1 MMFQGRRICGAAL
14 LSMALVTGMVAG
26 MAAVASAEEPSV
38 DEIVER
44 TNRVA
49 YYQGRDGRARV
60 KMTISDAQDRT
71 RSRAFVILRRDD
83 EIEGDLSDKAT
94 GKQKMYVYFRRPADV
109 NKMVFLVWKEP
120 IGDDDRWLYLPA
132 LDLVKRIA
140 ASDKRTSF
148 VGSHFFYEDVSGRSP
163 ELDHHELVK
172 TSDTYYVIRNTP
184 KDPSSVEFDHYD
196 MWIHRTSFVPIR
208 TEYFDSAGERTRL
221 YEVLEVKKIDGYATI
236 IRSRM
241 SDLRSGGNTLLEY
254 DSVAYNQD
262 LPEEV
267 FSERYLRNPPNQYL
281 R

>member
-1 MMFQGRRICGAAL
+1 MMFERQRICGAVL
-14 LSMALVTGMVAG
+14 LSMTLFVGT
-26 MAAVASAEEPSV
+26 AAVASAEEPSV

-60 KMTISDAQDRT
+60 KMTISDAQGRT
-71 RSRAFVILRRDD
+71 RNRAFVILRRDD
-83 EIEGDLSDKAT
+83 EIKGDLSDKAT

-109 NKMVFLVWKEP
+109 NKMVLLVWKQP
-120 IGDDDRWLYLPA
+120 TGDDDRWLYLPA

-172 TSDTYYVIRNTP
+172 TSVTYYVIRNTP
-184 KDPSSVEFDHYD
+184 KDPSSVEFDHFD
-196 MWIHRTSFVPIR
+196 MWIHRKSFVPIR

-221 YEVLEVKKIDGYATI
+221 YEVLEIKTIDGYATV

-241 SDLRSGGNTLLEY
+241 SDLRSGGDTLLEY